1 MLGLSL
7 AVLSIAWSGVLAFD
21 IIVFALTVYKAIKVG
36 YKVPLIRGLVRDG
49 KRFGSVACQCTYE
62 RS

>member
-1 MLGLSL
+1 
-7 AVLSIAWSGVLAFD
+7 LAFD

-62 RS
+62 RP